1 VPRRGNRSTSNA
13 KEMLQYDGIILSL
26 QRCAARAFGGLS
38 QSATADFERAMPF
51 VLNKTFRIKAA
62 IAVALIYAVC
72 ILVPSA
78 AFALAAHDA
87 AAHCLIEDHGFAA
100 PAHHGV
106 ASHVHADGVT
116 HHHPDGGTTHK
127 QTNEDGKGHAANCCG
142 LFSVVAISG
151 EPGITLGTL
160 TLTSVPFAVLREAL
174 SGRGP
179 DRINRPPIG

>member
-1 VPRRGNRSTSNA
+1 MTALFYLYS
-13 KEMLQYDGIILSL
+13 
-26 QRCAARAFGGLS
+26 GLRW
-38 QSATADFERAMPF
+38 APLVDFERTMLF
-51 VLNKTFRIKAA
+51 VLTKTFRIKAA

-78 AFALAAHDA
+78 AFALAARDA
-87 AAHCLIEDHGFAA
+87 AAHCLVEDHGFAA

-116 HHHPDGGTTHK
+116 HHHPEGGTSHK
-127 QTNEDGKGHAANCCG
+127 QTNETGKGHPANCCG
-142 LFSVVAISG
+142 LFSVVAIFG

-160 TLTSVPFAVLREAL
+160 TLTSVPFTVLRETL